1 MTVVRAIEPV
11 LSRALGE
18 TSRLAIRLDPD
29 LGAVKADRGQLEQ
42 VLLNLALNARDAM
55 PAGGRLSLE
64 TANIRLD
71 RAYVEA
77 KGLEAMKPGLY
88 ARLVVSDTGH
98 GMDRETLEHVFEP
111 FFTTKAV
118 GEGTGLGLATVYG
131 IVRQSG
137 GFIWAY
143 SEPGTGTTFKIYLPL
158 IDAPVMA
165 TSASRALSVAGG
177 RETLLVAEDDDA
189 VRDVLARS
197 LREYGYTVLEARD
210 GQHALEVATAAPAP
224 PDLVVADVVM
234 PGLAGRGIGR
244 MSSTGAG
251 PTSWCSSPR
260 ATPASTRARAGSWR
274 RDGSSCRSR
283 SSPTPWRP
291 RCGRCS
297 TRRKPEMSHPEP
309 TSHPSEAK
317 GA

>member
-1 MTVVRAIEPV
+1 
-11 LSRALGE
+11 
-18 TSRLAIRLDPD
+18 
-29 LGAVKADRGQLEQ
+29 
-42 VLLNLALNARDAM
+42 
-55 PAGGRLSLE
+55 
-64 TANIRLD
+64 
-71 RAYVEA
+71 
-77 KGLEAMKPGLY
+77 
-88 ARLVVSDTGH
+88 
-98 GMDRETLEHVFEP
+98 MDRETLEHVFEP

-165 TSASRALSVAGG
+165 TSAPRALSVEGG

-234 PGLAGRGIGR
+234 PGLAGAALVNELRRRLPNLLVLFTSGYTSLDSRTRGLVAEGR
-244 MSSTGAG
+244 EFLQKPLEPDALAAKVRAMLDAAKTGN
-251 PTSWCSSPR
+251 
-260 ATPASTRARAGSWR
+260 
-274 RDGSSCRSR
+274 
-283 SSPTPWRP
+283 
-291 RCGRCS
+291 
-297 TRRKPEMSHPEP
+297 EP
-309 TSHPSEAK
+309 P
-317 GA
+317 